1 MDTKKMIEL
10 QKQLD
15 ENEKKYKETEQQI
28 RYQLEKYK
36 NENMLNCDGVK
47 EELTPLDLSPQQ
59 INFICSNEIIYKYLP
74 RTLEEE
80 QTEPV
85 YVTQIFK
92 TMFTQ
97 PSVWIDSTYE
107 DTIRRT
113 EQINKYFIT
122 QL

>member
-1 MDTKKMIEL
+1 MEL
-10 QKQLD
+10 VKGFFILIFIVSVILLTVYFMSKA
-15 ENEKKYKETEQQI
+15 EISEK
-28 RYQLEKYK
+28 
-36 NENMLNCDGVK
+36 CDLK
-47 EELTPLDLSPQQ
+47 
-59 INFICSNEIIYKYLP
+59 IIYKYLP
-74 RTLEEE
+74 RTLQEEE
-80 QTEPV
+80 TEPV

-97 PSVWIDSTYE
+97 PSVWIDSTYQ

>member
-1 MDTKKMIEL
+1 MDLPKGFFILIFIIGIVLLTVFFMSKAEISEKCD
-10 QKQLD
+10 QK
-15 ENEKKYKETEQQI
+15 
-28 RYQLEKYK
+28 
-36 NENMLNCDGVK
+36 
-47 EELTPLDLSPQQ
+47 
-59 INFICSNEIIYKYLP
+59 IIYKYLP

-80 QTEPV
+80 ETEPI

-97 PSVWIDSTYE
+97 PSVWIDSTYQ

-113 EQINKYFIT
+113 EQINKYFIS

>member
-1 MDTKKMIEL
+1 MEL
-10 QKQLD
+10 VKGFFILIFIVSVILLTVYFMSKAEISEKCDQK
-15 ENEKKYKETEQQI
+15 I
-28 RYQLEKYK
+28 
-36 NENMLNCDGVK
+36 V
-47 EELTPLDLSPQQ
+47 
-59 INFICSNEIIYKYLP
+59 YKYLP

-80 QTEPV
+80 ETEPV

-97 PSVWIDSTYE
+97 PSVWIDSTYQ